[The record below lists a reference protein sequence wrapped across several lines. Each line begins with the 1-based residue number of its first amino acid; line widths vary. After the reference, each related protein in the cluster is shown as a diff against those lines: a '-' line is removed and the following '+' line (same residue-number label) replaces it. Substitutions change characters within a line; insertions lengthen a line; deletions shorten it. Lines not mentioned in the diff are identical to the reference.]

1 MDRQEV
7 IRLTAKDE
15 RYTAGYLPDHGFVLL
30 AHNNKHVMTEKA
42 TSEQQAQ
49 DLLNKFY
56 EGESNE

>member
-1 MDRQEV
+1 M
-7 IRLTAKDE
+7 IKLTTKDE
-15 RYTAGYLPDHGFVLL
+15 RYTATYLPIRKIVLL